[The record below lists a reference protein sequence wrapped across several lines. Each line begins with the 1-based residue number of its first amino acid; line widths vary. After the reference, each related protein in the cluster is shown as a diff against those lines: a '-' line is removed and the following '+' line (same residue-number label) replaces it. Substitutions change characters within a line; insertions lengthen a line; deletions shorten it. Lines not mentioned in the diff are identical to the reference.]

1 MLRPPCLLSRFS
13 VNLPTNYFALTN
25 ACPLLVKKG
34 RHNTA
39 FTTPTMATS
48 AKKSPENGLAVP
60 FALPGGNRIV
70 TLDEFIIRA
79 EKDFDFATGE
89 LTGLLRDIGVAAK
102 IINREVN
109 KAGLVNILGVA
120 DGSADNASGDRQQKL
135 DVYANEKLIECL
147 KNSGECCAIASEEND
162 DIIQVPPVSSKKSNY
177 IVLFDPLDGSSNI
190 DVNVSVGTIFAIY
203 RRKSDP
209 AGPATAE
216 DFLQTGN
223 KQVAAGYVL
232 YGTSTILVYTT
243 GRGVNGFTLDP
254 SIGEFCLSH
263 RNMRIPENGQF
274 YSVNQGYYSKFDL
287 EMRRYIDHCS
297 DQNYGLRYI
306 GSMVS
311 DIHRILIQGGIF
323 LYPSTRKYP
332 KGKLRL
338 LYECNPLSMVV
349 EQAGGKSF
357 NTQLK
362 RILDMDPK
370 ELHQRSTIA
379 IGSPNMVDE
388 LKAFIE
394 RYSALPL

>member
-1 MLRPPCLLSRFS
+1 
-13 VNLPTNYFALTN
+13 
-25 ACPLLVKKG
+25 
-34 RHNTA
+34 
-39 FTTPTMATS
+39 MAT
-48 AKKSPENGLAVP
+48 AKKTTENGVTPP
-60 FALPGGNRIV
+60 FNYPGNRIV

-79 EKDFDFATGE
+79 EKDFDYATGE

-120 DGSADNASGDRQQKL
+120 DSGDNASGDKQQKL

-147 KNSGECCAIASEEND
+147 KNSGECCAIASEENE
-162 DIIQVPPVSSKKSNY
+162 DILQVPPVNSKKSNY

-209 AGPATAE
+209 SGPANRE
-216 DFLQTGN
+216 DFLQPGI

-263 RNMRIPENGQF
+263 RNMRIPGNGQF
-274 YSVNQGYYSKFDL
+274 YAVNQGYYSKFDL
-287 EMRRYIDHCS
+287 EMRRYIDNCS
-297 DQNYGLRYI
+297 DQNYSLRYI

-349 EQAGGKSF
+349 EQAGGKSI

-362 RILDMDPK
+362 RILEMEPK

-379 IGSPNMVDE
+379 IGSPAMVDE